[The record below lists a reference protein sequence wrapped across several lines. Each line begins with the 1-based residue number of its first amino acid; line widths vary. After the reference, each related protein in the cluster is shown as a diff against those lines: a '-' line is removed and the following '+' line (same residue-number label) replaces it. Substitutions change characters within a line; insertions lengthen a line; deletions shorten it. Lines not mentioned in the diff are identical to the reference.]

1 MDKHVAEVTLLE
13 SFDLGKNT
21 KKSAGIAIKVFDKA
35 SGKRGYAAWHDQ
47 YWTRFICVV
56 GRKRQNRE
64 RGWNDAQTN
73 PSIALVGLRKS
84 HEETGRQ

>member
-35 SGKRGYAAWHDQ
+35 SGKRGTQLGTINIGQGSFAWWAA
-47 YWTRFICVV
+47 
-56 GRKRQNRE
+56 N
-64 RGWNDAQTN
+64 TN